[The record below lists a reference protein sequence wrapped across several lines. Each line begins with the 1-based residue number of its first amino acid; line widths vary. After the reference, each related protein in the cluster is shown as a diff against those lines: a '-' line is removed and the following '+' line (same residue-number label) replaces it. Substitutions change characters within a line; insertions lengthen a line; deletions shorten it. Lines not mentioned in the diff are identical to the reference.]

1 MPFQPCIEEL
11 ETEPKTERHPGS
23 KVSGICQNVKII
35 SKHVQMLAIIG
46 VYEML
51 KLSDSYVVLSS
62 VIFNPLII
70 YVLIPIQYIFI
81 TSLPNKT
88 KGSKDY
94 ILR

>member
-1 MPFQPCIEEL
+1 
-11 ETEPKTERHPGS
+11 
-23 KVSGICQNVKII
+23 
-35 SKHVQMLAIIG
+35 
-46 VYEML
+46 ML
-51 KLSDSYVVLSS
+51 KLSASYVVLSS